1 MGSMKDETYFQRE
14 ARRIS
19 DLENHIRDNYNT
31 LTEQSSEHDFKRVVN
46 ANIDYAP
53 HNNETFTQY
62 HARVSIYARIA
73 RDKNSKTHIL
83 NGKKIW
89 YTHRNP
95 MGCFMCEDSNL
106 IQMLVDVIGY
116 IASETPDKHFTS

>member
-1 MGSMKDETYFQRE
+1 MDMKDETYFQRE

-62 HARVSIYARIA
+62 HSRVSIYARIA

-95 MGCFMCEDSNL
+95 MGCFMCEDANL

-116 IASETPDKHFTS
+116 IASETPDKHFTA

>member
-1 MGSMKDETYFQRE
+1 MGMKDETYFQRE

-19 DLENHIRDNYNT
+19 ELESHIRDNYNT
-31 LTEQSSEHDFKRVVN
+31 LTEQSSEHDFKRVIN
-46 ANIDYAP
+46 SNLDYAP
-53 HNNETFTQY
+53 NNDETYLSY

-106 IQMLVDVIGY
+106 IQTLCDVLGY
-116 IASETPDKHFTS
+116 IASKTPKEHFLDK